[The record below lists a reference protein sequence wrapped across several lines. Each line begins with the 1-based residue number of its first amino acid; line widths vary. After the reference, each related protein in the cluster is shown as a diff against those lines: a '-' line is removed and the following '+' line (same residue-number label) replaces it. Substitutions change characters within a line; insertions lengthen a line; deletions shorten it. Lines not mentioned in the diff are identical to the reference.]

1 MASTGE
7 VGCLG
12 DDFEEAFLK
21 ALISVGFKFPIRTV
35 LLSTGTLKDKVA
47 FIEGAKLFESLGIG
61 FFATQGTAEFLS
73 RYSIK
78 SVVVHWPLENRSP
91 NAGELIEQRKIDL
104 VINIPKNFQ
113 EIELTNDY
121 YIRRKAVDF
130 GIPLLTNIQ
139 LANRLA
145 ESLSRKQAVDL
156 GDRSA
161 VKLFFPN
168 KEVSLARRAAWTY
181 DELRRMTGHPFL
193 QFNGVPSRTGEIY
206 RVLKPGGRGDE
217 ETENLSTFNNFGFVG
232 RDFAY
237 AKPPGVIRIAALG
250 ASTTADGYPAMLEEY
265 INATVAAQSN
275 RFEVMNFG
283 QGYWT
288 SAHVLVNFVL
298 NVIDF
303 APDFII
309 IHQAANDE
317 HARASEAEFRGDY
330 SHYLKVFQPPRI
342 IDKYILRVS
351 VPYRA
356 LKFYLN
362 PNPEWMFVE
371 AASQIRRKEP
381 ERALNAR
388 ELGVFRRNIETII
401 EVASARQIKVVLTT
415 MPHSTDERYPGLYL
429 HHIDQFNEL
438 LRSIAANNDR
448 LLFVDLDK
456 LMTGKVNHLFRDGV
470 HVNDTGNRMKAEY
483 LGKRIIDD
491 EERALPKAP

>member
-1 MASTGE
+1 MTTNTRGIKTSAAVEQTIDYTTQHAPITTPNTQPTSQIAFRKFVSGYALIISLLIAPPIFERFFAMLYLFQGERVILWIASLLLMSISLYGFFGRLRPTW
-7 VGCLG
+7 VYFVL
-12 DDFEEAFLK
+12 FNLLI
-21 ALISVGFKFPIRTV
+21 LISVE
-35 LLSTGTLKDKVA
+35 L
-47 FIEGAKLFESLGIG
+47 GA
-61 FFATQGTAEFLS
+61 
-73 RYSIK
+73 R
-78 SVVVHWPLENRSP
+78 SV
-91 NAGELIEQRKIDL
+91 
-104 VINIPKNFQ
+104 
-113 EIELTNDY
+113 
-121 YIRRKAVDF
+121 
-130 GIPLLTNIQ
+130 
-139 LANRLA
+139 
-145 ESLSRKQAVDL
+145 
-156 GDRSA
+156 

-168 KEVSLARRAAWTY
+168 KEVSLARRSAWTY
-181 DELRRMTGHPFL
+181 DELRRLTGHPFL
-193 QFNGVPSRTGEIY
+193 QFQGIPSTTGNQALGWYFSNLNSGQLESDDS
-206 RVLKPGGRGDE
+206 LKASTR
-217 ETENLSTFNNFGFVG
+217 NLSTFNNFGFIG

-265 INATVAAQSN
+265 LNATVAAQSN

-438 LRSIAANNDR
+438 LRSIAATNDR

>member
-1 MASTGE
+1 MTTNTRGIKTSAAVEQTIDYTTQHAQITTPNTQPTSQIAFRKFVSGYALIISLLIAPPIFERFFAMLYLFQGERVILWIASLLLMSISLYGFFGRLRPTW
-7 VGCLG
+7 VYFVL
-12 DDFEEAFLK
+12 FNLLV
-21 ALISVGFKFPIRTV
+21 LISVE
-35 LLSTGTLKDKVA
+35 L
-47 FIEGAKLFESLGIG
+47 GA
-61 FFATQGTAEFLS
+61 
-73 RYSIK
+73 
-78 SVVVHWPLENRSP
+78 
-91 NAGELIEQRKIDL
+91 
-104 VINIPKNFQ
+104 
-113 EIELTNDY
+113 
-121 YIRRKAVDF
+121 
-130 GIPLLTNIQ
+130 
-139 LANRLA
+139 
-145 ESLSRKQAVDL
+145 
-156 GDRSA
+156 RSA

-217 ETENLSTFNNFGFVG
+217 ESENLSTFNNFGFVG

>member
-1 MASTGE
+1 MNLVATQTSAAVDRTMDAFRKFVSGYALIISLLIAPPIFERFFAMLYLFQGERVILWIASVLLMSISLYGFFGRLRPTW
-7 VGCLG
+7 VSFVL
-12 DDFEEAFLK
+12 FNLLL
-21 ALISVGFKFPIRTV
+21 LISVE
-35 LLSTGTLKDKVA
+35 L
-47 FIEGAKLFESLGIG
+47 GA
-61 FFATQGTAEFLS
+61 
-73 RYSIK
+73 
-78 SVVVHWPLENRSP
+78 
-91 NAGELIEQRKIDL
+91 
-104 VINIPKNFQ
+104 
-113 EIELTNDY
+113 
-121 YIRRKAVDF
+121 
-130 GIPLLTNIQ
+130 
-139 LANRLA
+139 
-145 ESLSRKQAVDL
+145 
-156 GDRSA
+156 RSA

-181 DELRRMTGHPFL
+181 DELRKLTGHPFL
-193 QFNGVPSRTGEIY
+193 QFNGISSTTSNQMLGWYFSNFNSRQLEGVDSFKASTG
-206 RVLKPGGRGDE
+206 
-217 ETENLSTFNNFGFVG
+217 NLDIFNNFGFLG
-232 RDFAY
+232 SDFAY
-237 AKPPGVIRIAALG
+237 AKPPGVIRIGALG

-265 INATVAAQSN
+265 LNARVAAQSN

-283 QGYWT
+283 HGFYT

-303 APDFII
+303 APDYIV

-342 IDKYILRVS
+342 WDRYILRVS

-381 ERALNAR
+381 QRPLNAR

-401 EVASARQIKVVLTT
+401 DVASARQIKVVLTT
-415 MPHSTDERYPGLYL
+415 MPHSTDQRYDQLNL
-429 HHIDQFNEL
+429 HHIDQFNEV
-438 LRSIAANNDR
+438 LRSIAANHDR

-456 LMTGKVNHLFRDGV
+456 LMTGKVNHVFVDPF
-470 HVNDTGNRMKAEY
+470 HVNDDGRRMKAEY

-491 EERALPKAP
+491 EERTLLKAP